1 MVLRQLRLVYFVMVF
16 VYFRILCVLRK
27 LLCLAAYDI
36 SIIRNYQLAG
46 CLIWSTPI
54 GHRVSTGQHSRRH
67 QQFELHKMAA
77 IKLIYMIEN

>member
-1 MVLRQLRLVYFVMVF
+1 MVHCVYLVMVF

-27 LLCLAAYDI
+27 RLCLTVYDI

-46 CLIWSTPI
+46 CLIWSAPI
-54 GHRVSTGQHSRRH
+54 GHRVSTGQHNRRH

-77 IKLIYMIEN
+77 INLISMIEN